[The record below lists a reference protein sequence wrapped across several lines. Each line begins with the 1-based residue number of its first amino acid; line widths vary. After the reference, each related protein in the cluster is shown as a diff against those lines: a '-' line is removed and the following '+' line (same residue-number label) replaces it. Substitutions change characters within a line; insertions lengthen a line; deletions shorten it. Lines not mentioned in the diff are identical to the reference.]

1 MSKLQNFQNCI
12 IILLV
17 LRNTVFGQID
27 WAEDDDD
34 PGKSIFHL
42 KSSCPKKI
50 QLKSQKLKHLTSP
63 KTTAAKIQQLYN

>member
-12 IILLV
+12 ILLIL

-42 KSSCPKKI
+42 KLSCPKKI
-50 QLKSQKLKHLTSP
+50 QLESQKLNT
-63 KTTAAKIQQLYN
+63 